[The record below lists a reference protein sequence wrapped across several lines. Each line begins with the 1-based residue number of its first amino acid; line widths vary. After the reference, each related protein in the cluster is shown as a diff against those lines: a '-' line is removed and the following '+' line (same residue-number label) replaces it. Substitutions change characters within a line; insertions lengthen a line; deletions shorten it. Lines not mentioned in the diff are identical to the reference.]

1 MKNSPGPNECY
12 IHIFL
17 TSISPFMGLFDI
29 YFVSFDL
36 GKWLKK
42 LPYLLRKQTPLQ
54 VSMMGFLSQLLAQ
67 DSSFLLRVT
76 HFLLLLVSVVWKTL
90 EADMRFSMY

>member
-1 MKNSPGPNECY
+1 
-12 IHIFL
+12 
-17 TSISPFMGLFDI
+17 MGLFDI
-29 YFVSFDL
+29 YFVSFDS

-42 LPYLLRKQTPLQ
+42 LPYLLRKQTPLH

-67 DSSFLLRVT
+67 VSSFLLRVT

>member
-29 YFVSFDL
+29 YFVSL
-36 GKWLKK
+36 TW
-42 LPYLLRKQTPLQ
+42 
-54 VSMMGFLSQLLAQ
+54 VSG
-67 DSSFLLRVT
+67 
-76 HFLLLLVSVVWKTL
+76 
-90 EADMRFSMY
+90 